1 MYYIQNWDQI
11 FDGLDKSKITADE
24 FKAAEVEVSTNLDD
38 IYGPIIASNDTLE
51 TVKKDQKNYLTFN
64 LPLFK
69 TIRSL
74 TFILR
79 SRGSRWS
86 RTFDDWGTFKGT
98 WSWLDVELWRP
109 TRGPKPTGRDVH
121 LAGNGWELDPKKMII
136 KNKKYMVGTWLLQRN
151 RHAMKVWEDYTVTWD
166 VNEFELDDKVAAKWE
181 EGFSEKGNED
191 PKVAKKEKWHKGGWS
206 PNGQFV
212 RNLKPGDELRI
223 MMKASTREPGW
234 KCEVMKCDVR
244 AIWT

>member
-11 FDGLDKSKITADE
+11 FDGLDKSNITADD

-38 IYGPIIASNDTLE
+38 
-51 TVKKDQKNYLTFN
+51 
-64 LPLFK
+64 
-69 TIRSL
+69 
-74 TFILR
+74 
-79 SRGSRWS
+79 
-86 RTFDDWGTFKGT
+86 
-98 WSWLDVELWRP
+98 
-109 TRGPKPTGRDVH
+109 VH
-121 LAGNGWELDPKKMII
+121 G
-136 KNKKYMVGTWLLQRN
+136 RN
-151 RHAMKVWEDYTVTWD
+151 RHVMKTWEDYTVTWD

-181 EGFSEKGNED
+181 EGFSEKGNND
-191 PKVAKKEKWHKGGWS
+191 PQVAKKEKWHKGGWS